1 MNILVTGGAG
11 FIGSHIVDRY
21 IAEGHNV
28 YVVDNLSTGFEKN
41 INTKAKFFQ
50 LDIYKDSFD
59 KLFDKNN
66 IDVICHHAAQIDV
79 RKSVEDP
86 KFDAQIN
93 IEGSLNL
100 FQSAVNYGV
109 KKIIF
114 ASTGGA
120 IYGEQEQ
127 FPADE
132 NHPTKPLSPYAI
144 SKLAVEKYLYFYKKS
159 HGIDYVILRYANV
172 YGPRQN
178 PHGEA
183 GVVSIFCEKILG
195 NKQPVINGN
204 GKQTRDYVF
213 VDDIV
218 NASVLAL
225 GLKTSELINI
235 GTAVET
241 DVNYLFDFINR
252 FFGSKFKEVHAEPKM
267 GEQMRSVIDY
277 KKAKELLK
285 WKPDYNIEEG
295 LKKTCIWFQE
305 SAPSEKKDI

>member
-28 YVVDNLSTGFEKN
+28 FVVDNLSTGFEKN
-41 INTKAKFFQ
+41 INNEAKFFL

-59 KLFDKNN
+59 KLFEKNQ
-66 IDVICHHAAQIDV
+66 IDIINHHAAQIDV
-79 RKSVEDP
+79 RKSVDDP
-86 KFDAQIN
+86 KFDSQIN

-204 GKQTRDYVF
+204 GKQSRDYVF

-235 GTAVET
+235 GTAIET
-241 DVNYLFDFINR
+241 DVNYLFDYINR
-252 FFGSKFKEVHAEPKM
+252 FFGSKFKEVHSDPKM
-267 GEQMRSVIDY
+267 GEQIRSVITFN
-277 KKAKELLK
+277 KAKELLK
-285 WKPDYNIEEG
+285 WKPNYNIDEG

>member
-21 IAEGHNV
+21 IAEGHKV

-41 INTKAKFFQ
+41 VNKRAKFSL

-59 KLFDKNN
+59 KLFEKNN
-66 IDVICHHAAQIDV
+66 IDVINHHAAQIDV
-79 RKSVEDP
+79 RKSVDDP

-195 NKQPVINGN
+195 NQQPVINGN

-213 VDDIV
+213 VDDV
-218 NASVLAL
+218 VDASVLAL

-252 FFGSKFKEVHAEPKM
+252 FFGIKFKEVHGDPKM
-267 GEQMRSVIDY
+267 GEQMRSVIAY

-285 WKPDYNIEEG
+285 WNPNYNIEEG
-295 LKKTCIWFQE
+295 LKKTCNWFQE
-305 SAPSEKKDI
+305 SVSLEKESI

>member
-41 INTKAKFFQ
+41 VNKRAKFFL

-59 KLFDKNN
+59 KLFEKNN
-66 IDVICHHAAQIDV
+66 IDIINHHAAQIDV
-79 RKSVEDP
+79 RKSVDDP

-195 NKQPVINGN
+195 NQQPVINGN

-213 VDDIV
+213 VDDV
-218 NASVLAL
+218 VDASVLAL

-252 FFGSKFKEVHAEPKM
+252 FFGIKFKEVHGDPKM
-267 GEQMRSVIDY
+267 GEQMRSVIAY

-285 WKPDYNIEEG
+285 WNPNYNIEEG
-295 LKKTCIWFQE
+295 LKKTCNWFQE
-305 SAPSEKKDI
+305 SVSLEKESI